1 VIGVESAIIGLMDR
15 NLEVF
20 LGNDNLNRLVKDW
33 GTWKDNGIINSVKD
47 AVMGQAWAYLENQ
60 WALFHGNH
68 VNSEQEK
75 EFLSWMRKN
84 SYMIRGKVE
93 LACER

>member
-1 VIGVESAIIGLMDR
+1 MESTIIGLMDR

-20 LGNDNLNRLVKDW
+20 LGDDNLNRLVKDW
-33 GTWKDNGIINSVKD
+33 GAWKGNDVIDSVKD
-47 AVMGQAWAYLENQ
+47 AIIGQVWVYLENQ

-68 VNSEQEK
+68 VSSDQER

-84 SYMIRGKVE
+84 SYLIRGKVE